1 MGFPGGSDS
10 KESACNAG
18 YLGLNPGL
26 GRSLGGGRGNPFQH
40 SCLGNSMAEEPGGL
54 QSMGVSKESDMT
66 EWLSRHMCTSVG
78 LLYDTRKYWE
88 RRGELC

>member
-1 MGFPGGSDS
+1 MVKNSPAD
-10 KESACNAG
+10 AG
-18 YLGLNPGL
+18 AAGAVGWITGL

-40 SCLGNSMAEEPGGL
+40 SCLGNSMVEEPGGL

-66 EWLSRHMCTSVG
+66 ERLSRHMCTSVG